1 MFMSYGVLS
10 LIAVVLILAIAV
22 MTRRTLFAM
31 AVGLTAGTI
40 VVAARTNANVV
51 DQWFGYL
58 YTSLSNEDLQWL
70 LILISVFGI
79 LIALFEKSNAVVDFG
94 VWAGRFI
101 RTKKAGL
108 LGTFILGVVI
118 FVDDYLNNLAVGT
131 TMKGITDRLDVP
143 RTQLGYVVNS
153 AAAPIC
159 ILIPF
164 SSWAAY
170 FGGLMEGQGVVGSDG
185 TGLSA
190 YIQGLPFTFY
200 GFFAV
205 IVVLL
210 MCFGI
215 MPIIGPMK
223 KDVVRARET
232 HNVFP
237 EGTDQSLIDSVV
249 NEELPDQSEAKPW
262 NFLIPLAILIIFT
275 FATGTDVL
283 KGAGAGTLAA
293 MILYL
298 AERKFSFRE
307 MCEYSFEGV
316 MNMGFV
322 LVLSVLAF
330 AVQAL
335 NGDLG
340 LSDFII
346 DVTLPIMKGAFL
358 PMVVFLV
365 CAVYAYATGCF
376 WDLAAIILP
385 LVVPLAT
392 AMHVDPII
400 ACSAVFSGAAFGSNT
415 CLYGDGIIIC
425 SQGVQI
431 KAVDLMLATL
441 PYACIAGGAT
451 AVAYLVTGFVLY

>member
-1 MFMSYGVLS
+1 M
-10 LIAVVLILAIAV
+10 
-22 MTRRTLFAM
+22 LF
-31 AVGLTAGTI
+31 
-40 VVAARTNANVV
+40 R
-51 DQWFGYL
+51 
-58 YTSLSNEDLQWL
+58 S
-70 LILISVFGI
+70 
-79 LIALFEKSNAVVDFG
+79 
-94 VWAGRFI
+94 
-101 RTKKAGL
+101 
-108 LGTFILGVVI
+108 
-118 FVDDYLNNLAVGT
+118 
-131 TMKGITDRLDVP
+131 
-143 RTQLGYVVNS
+143 
-153 AAAPIC
+153 
-159 ILIPF
+159 
-164 SSWAAY
+164 
-170 FGGLMEGQGVVGSDG
+170 GLMEGQGVVGSDG

-237 EGTDQSLIDSVV
+237 EGTDQGLIDSVV
-249 NEELPDQSEAKPW
+249 NEELPDRSKAKPW

-365 CAVYAYATGCF
+365 CAVYKF
-376 WDLAAIILP
+376 VDRKS
-385 LVVPLAT
+385 VV
-392 AMHVDPII
+392 
-400 ACSAVFSGAAFGSNT
+400 
-415 CLYGDGIIIC
+415 
-425 SQGVQI
+425 
-431 KAVDLMLATL
+431 
-441 PYACIAGGAT
+441 
-451 AVAYLVTGFVLY
+451 